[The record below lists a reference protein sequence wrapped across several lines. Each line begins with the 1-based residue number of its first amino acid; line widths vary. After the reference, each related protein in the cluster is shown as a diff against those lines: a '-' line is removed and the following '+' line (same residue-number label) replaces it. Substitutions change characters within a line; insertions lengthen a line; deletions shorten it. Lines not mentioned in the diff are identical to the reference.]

1 MALTMKDDGPKQM
14 MYMPP
19 ADNQLIA
26 QQPGNQPTTTHMS
39 QPDFGNPPQGDY
51 R

>member
-1 MALTMKDDGPKQM
+1 MALTMKDNKVEEM

-26 QQPGNQPTTTHMS
+26 QQTVDKSTTTHMS
-39 QPDFGNPPQGDY
+39 QPDFGNPPQGGI
-51 R
+51 